1 MIARKLHWTEGLFVT
16 QHHFQAMDRYHEA
29 LVGERVRAISPY
41 DWGVS
46 EIDIDERSIA
56 TGQLR
61 VNRLRAILPDGTP
74 LSVGNGLEDVA
85 PTRAIDP
92 QSFPAGQVVD
102 VLIGLYEE
110 RNNAANV
117 EENVRP
123 DSIARYQRDQIT
135 VTDFNGGPERELPV
149 LRRNLRVVLGNEA
162 DDAFVGIRIARLS
175 RGPGGQLMVA
185 PTFVPPVL
193 RLGASTFLSSGFR
206 RLLSI
211 MIAKQ
216 RSLASG
222 RKARTEAAVSF
233 EAGDNVK
240 FWLLH
245 TLNEN
250 IPRMSHVVE
259 HPEGNP
265 EAAYLTLAT
274 LIGQLCTFAV
284 DGDPSTI
291 PRFNFLDLGETFAP
305 MFQRAQYLLDAVIA
319 ERFVE
324 IPLNKRDD
332 GMYLG
337 QFDDPA
343 ILRYEYFLAIEA
355 QGIPE
360 ASLRDKIPRL
370 TKIAS
375 WGQITSILN
384 SAIPGCKLDLEY
396 RPPGALP
403 LRPGIIYFKVHRTSE
418 FWSDISTTSSIAVY
432 QPINPDVVQVHLY
445 AVDPANLK

>member
-1 MIARKLHWTEGLFVT
+1 MISRKLHWTEGLFVT
-16 QHHFQAMDRYHEA
+16 QHHFQAMDRYHES
-29 LVGERVRAISPY
+29 LVGERLRAITPF

-46 EIDIDERSIA
+46 EVEVDERSIGA
-56 TGQLR
+56 GQIRINQLR
-61 VNRLRAILPDGTP
+61 AVLPDGTP

-92 QSFPAGQVVD
+92 QAFPAGQTVD
-102 VLIGLYEE
+102 VLIGVYEE

-117 EENVRP
+117 DENVRA
-123 DSIARYQRDQIT
+123 DSISRYQRDQVT
-135 VTDFNGGPERELPV
+135 VSDFNGGTERELPV
-149 LRRNLRVVLGNEA
+149 LRRNLRVLLGNEA
-162 DDAFVGIRIARLS
+162 DDAFVGIRVARLS
-175 RGPGGQLMVA
+175 RNPGGQLALA

-193 RLGASTFLSSGFR
+193 RIGASQFLTAGFR
-206 RLLSI
+206 RLLSV
-211 MIAKQ
+211 MISKQ

-222 RKARTEAAVSF
+222 RKARTDAAVDF
-233 EAGDNVK
+233 EAGDTVK

-259 HPEGNP
+259 NPGVHPEQ
-265 EAAYLTLAT
+265 AYLTLAT

-284 DGDPSTI
+284 DGDPTNV

-305 MFQRAQYLLDAVIA
+305 MFQRAQFLLDAVVA
-319 ERFVE
+319 ERYVE

-337 QFDDPA
+337 QFEDPA

-360 ASLRDKIPRL
+360 ANLRDKIPRL

-384 SAIPGCKLDLEY
+384 SAVPGCKLDLEY

-418 FWSDISTTSSIAVY
+418 FWSDISTTASIAVY
-432 QPINPDVVQVHLY
+432 QPINPEVVQVHLY